1 MTRATNRTIVR
12 LRKVC
17 VFPLAMVMPE
27 MIRSDPL
34 YLKRPLLYVMLVIV
48 GSNPESPFWG
58 KPNSFVTRCHLESNC
73 LNYQDKYQEIRAIA
87 IIPQNGTRRSACI

>member
-1 MTRATNRTIVR
+1 
-12 LRKVC
+12 
-17 VFPLAMVMPE
+17 MVMPE
-27 MIRSDPL
+27 MITFEPL
-34 YLKRPLLYVMLVIV
+34 HLKRPLLYVMLVIV

-58 KPNSFVTRCHLESNC
+58 KPNSFITRCHLESNC